1 MSEVAPVPPS
11 TNPPRSALGII
22 FLIVL
27 LDLMGFGIIIPL
39 LPLYAKKFDAS
50 PLQVTV
56 LFSIY
61 SICQFLAS
69 PILGTIS
76 DRHGRRP
83 VLVMSQIGSAL
94 GYVLLA
100 IVTQLQWTNA
110 ALALGLI
117 YLSRIIDGLS
127 AGNISTAQAYI
138 SDVTTPENRAKGMGM
153 IGAAFGVGFAVG
165 PFLGGALGKHH
176 PSWPGYAAAIFC
188 TGAAILTW
196 LRLPE
201 SRVHHEAQDEVWLH
215 PSRFGPI
222 LRSSMLV
229 QLLLISFLTMAAFVI
244 MESVIA
250 LFLAEHMHYG
260 ELEVG
265 LFFGFLGVVILIVQG
280 GLIGRLT
287 RAVGE
292 WPLAIAGPLLVAIGM
307 LCFARLGSTP
317 VLGLLLI
324 GGAINAT
331 GRSLQQPTMSSLI
344 SKFTPRA
351 DQGTVFGMYHGIG
364 SLARVAGPIVAGM
377 TYEWHGRWFGNN
389 TWPFVIAAITVTI
402 GALWMLMVMMS
413 VRRQLMPTQT
423 KEMEPRLG

>member
-1 MSEVAPVPPS
+1 MSDVVPVPPS
-11 TNPPRSALGII
+11 SDPPRGALGII

-39 LPLYAKKFDAS
+39 LPLYARKYDAS
-50 PLQVTV
+50 PIQVTV

-69 PILGTIS
+69 PILGAIS

-83 VLVMSQIGSAL
+83 VLVLSQVGSAL
-94 GYVLLA
+94 GYILLGV
-100 IVTQLQWTNA
+100 VTQLQWTNA

-117 YLSRIIDGLS
+117 YLSRLIDGLS

-138 SDVTTPENRAKGMGM
+138 SDVTTPENRAKGMGV
-153 IGAAFGVGFAVG
+153 IGAAFGIGFAIG
-165 PFLGGALGKHH
+165 PFLGGTLGEHH
-176 PSWPGYAAAIFC
+176 PSWPGYVAALFCTVAAI
-188 TGAAILTW
+188 ITW

-201 SRVHHEAQDEVWLH
+201 SRVHLEAQDEVWLH

-222 LRSSMLV
+222 LRSSTLV
-229 QLLLISFLTMAAFVI
+229 QLLLISFLIMAAFVM

-250 LFLAEHMHYG
+250 LFLAEHLQYG
-260 ELEVG
+260 EFEVG
-265 LFFGFLGVVILIVQG
+265 LFFGFLGIIILIVQG

-287 RAVGE
+287 RTLGE
-292 WPLAIAGPLLVAIGM
+292 WPLAIAGPLLVAVGM
-307 LCFARLGSTP
+307 TCFVKLGSMP
-317 VLGLLLI
+317 VLSILLV
-324 GGAINAT
+324 GGAINAI

-364 SLARVAGPIVAGM
+364 SLARVVGPVIAGIS
-377 TYEWHGRWFGNN
+377 YEWHGRWFRHN
-389 TWPFVIAAITVTI
+389 TWPFALAAMTVTV
-402 GALWMLMVMMS
+402 AAAWMLMVMLG
-413 VRRQLMPTQT
+413 VRREAIASTEQ
-423 KEMEPRLG
+423 MEPRLG